1 MYRNTRIEIKFSI
14 FALSCT
20 LGHLYC
26 KILYSITSRARKDQ
40 QKYSFFNNE
49 ISREWRIK
57 VNFAFGNEWNMKRW
71 SPKATGVSF
80 LSSAPER
87 FYHRIRHTLAAS
99 VIFHLRRDI
108 GQNAYHSNAINRF
121 RSEFELLLNR
131 IMIVFIE
138 WLVSF
143 ILVFCFLPF
152 NEFASVIIEE
162 YDNY

>member
-1 MYRNTRIEIKFSI
+1 MYTWSSLLQDII
-14 FALSCT
+14 
-20 LGHLYC
+20 
-26 KILYSITSRARKDQ
+26 
-40 QKYSFFNNE
+40 FNN
-49 ISREWRIK
+49 ITCSQGSAKIFFFRQWNFARMKNK

-143 ILVFCFLPF
+143 ILVFCFLLLT
-152 NEFASVIIEE
+152 NSRVL
-162 YDNY
+162 